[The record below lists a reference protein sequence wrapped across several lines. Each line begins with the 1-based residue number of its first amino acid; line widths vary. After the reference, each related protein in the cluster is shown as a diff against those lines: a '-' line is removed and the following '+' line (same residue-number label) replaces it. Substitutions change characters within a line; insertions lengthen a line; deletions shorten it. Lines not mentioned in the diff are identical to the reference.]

1 MAGPFKISKFHEV
14 LQDTA
19 DVFVCC
25 ASFEDRCKT
34 IPFLIEPESTQTVL
48 ICSHEEVLEYSR
60 KNLKELTIHFGEKF
74 KLVNLS
80 LDNPLQ
86 TVDNL
91 ADNLKQSASSAAC
104 NYLVDI
110 TTFTK
115 ESLLILIKLFQSILK
130 STDKVNFVYN
140 DAEDYSIGLDLPD
153 KWLSKGIKN
162 VRSVLG
168 YPGISSPIGKLH
180 LIVLSG
186 YEVERA
192 AELIE
197 AYEASV
203 VSIGV
208 GDKEY
213 SIHDSLYEANVAYF
227 SKLCAFRENINVFN
241 FSLTDPQQTK
251 DQLEK
256 QIEKFPDCNVV
267 IAPLNNK
274 ISTIGAA
281 LVAIKEP
288 NTQLCYAQADYYNYE
303 SYSKPGDEFYLF
315 ELNKFLCEK
324 L

>member
-1 MAGPFKISKFHEV
+1 MVGPFKISRFYEV
-14 LQDTA
+14 LKDSI
-19 DVFVCC
+19 DIFVCC

-34 IPFLIEPESTQTVL
+34 IPFLIEPKSIQTALV
-48 ICSHEEVLEYSR
+48 CSHDEVLEYSK
-60 KNLKELTIHFGEKF
+60 KNLDQLTVHFEEKY
-74 KLVNLS
+74 KVVNLS

-91 ADNLKQSASSAAC
+91 AYFLKKSASSAPC

-115 ESLLILIKLFQSILK
+115 ESLLILIKLFQSMLK
-130 STDKVNFVYN
+130 STDQVNFVYN
-140 DAEDYSIGLDLPD
+140 DAEDYSIGLALPD

-192 AELIE
+192 TELIE
-197 AYEASV
+197 AYEAAV

-208 GDKEY
+208 GDKEH
-213 SIHDSLYEANVAYF
+213 SIHDSLYEANEAYF
-227 SKLCAFRENINVFN
+227 SKLCAFQENINVFN
-241 FSLTDPQQTK
+241 FSLTDPEQTK
-251 DQLEK
+251 EQLEK

-288 NTQLCYAQADYYNYE
+288 STQLCYAQADYYNYE

-324 L
+324 I